1 MTSIFDLFKKI
12 ETSPQSAMPITH
24 IIAGLG
30 NYGTEYEN
38 TRHNMGFML
47 VDRYLEYKNIPLKFK
62 EKFNAMYVETTINNE
77 KVIFIKPN
85 TYMNN
90 SGIAVRAFL
99 AFYKLNSED
108 VLVISDDLD
117 LDLGKFRLRRNGSSG
132 GHNGLKSIIS
142 HLGTDDFKRLRIGIS
157 NDKDDVI
164 NYVLSKFSKRELN
177 EVDIMFDILVSVL
190 DDYFV
195 MDFTS
200 LMSKYNRKG

>member
-1 MTSIFDLFKKI
+1 MKLIV
-12 ETSPQSAMPITH
+12 
-24 IIAGLG
+24 GLG
-30 NYGTEYEN
+30 NIGKEYEN

-62 EKFNAMYVETTINNE
+62 EKLNAMYVETTINNE
-77 KVIFIKPN
+77 KVIFIKPT

-90 SGIAVRAFL
+90 SGMAVRAFL
-99 AFYKLNSED
+99 DFYKLD
-108 VLVISDDLD
+108 VQDILVISDDLD

-142 HLGTDDFKRLRIGIS
+142 HLNSDDFKRLRIGIS

-164 NYVLSKFSKRELN
+164 NYVLSKFSKKELN
-177 EVDIMFDILVSVL
+177 EIDTMYDTLVKVL

-200 LMSKYNRKG
+200 LMSKYNRK

>member
-1 MTSIFDLFKKI
+1 MKLVV
-12 ETSPQSAMPITH
+12 
-24 IIAGLG
+24 GLG
-30 NYGTEYEN
+30 NKGREYEN

-47 VDRYLEYKNIPLKFK
+47 VDRYLQYKNITDKFK
-62 EKFNAMYVETTINNE
+62 EKFNAMYIETTINNE
-77 KVIFIKPN
+77 KVIFIKPM

-90 SGIAVRAFL
+90 SGIAVRAFVD
-99 AFYKLNSED
+99 FYKLNSED
-108 VLVISDDLD
+108 ILVISDDLD

-142 HLGTDDFKRLRIGIS
+142 HLGTDNFKRLRIGIS

-164 NYVLSKFSKRELN
+164 NYVLSKFSKKELN
-177 EVDIMFDILVSVL
+177 EIDIMFDTLVDVL

>member
-1 MTSIFDLFKKI
+1 MKLVV
-12 ETSPQSAMPITH
+12 
-24 IIAGLG
+24 GLG
-30 NYGTEYEN
+30 NKGREYEN

-47 VDRYLEYKNIPLKFK
+47 VDRYLEYKNITDKFK

-77 KVIFIKPN
+77 KVIFIKPT

-99 AFYKLNSED
+99 DFYKLNSED
-108 VLVISDDLD
+108 ILVISDDLD

-142 HLGTDDFKRLRIGIS
+142 HLGTDNFKRLRIGIS

-164 NYVLSKFSKRELN
+164 NYVLSKFSKKELN
-177 EVDIMFDILVSVL
+177 EIDTMFDTIALVL

>member
-1 MTSIFDLFKKI
+1 MKLVV
-12 ETSPQSAMPITH
+12 
-24 IIAGLG
+24 GLG
-30 NYGTEYEN
+30 NKGREYEN

-47 VDRYLEYKNIPLKFK
+47 VDRYLQYKNITDKFK
-62 EKFNAMYVETTINNE
+62 EKFNAMYIETTINNE
-77 KVIFIKPN
+77 KVIFIKPM

-90 SGIAVRAFL
+90 SGIAVRAFVD
-99 AFYKLNSED
+99 FYKLNSED
-108 VLVISDDLD
+108 ILVISDDLD

-142 HLGTDDFKRLRIGIS
+142 HLGTDGFKRLRIGIS

-177 EVDIMFDILVSVL
+177 EIDTMFDTLVNVL

>member
-1 MTSIFDLFKKI
+1 MKLVV
-12 ETSPQSAMPITH
+12 
-24 IIAGLG
+24 GLG
-30 NYGTEYEN
+30 NKGREYEN

-47 VDRYLEYKNIPLKFK
+47 VDRYLQYKNITDKFK
-62 EKFNAMYVETTINNE
+62 EKFNAMYIETTINNE
-77 KVIFIKPN
+77 KVIFIKPM

-90 SGIAVRAFL
+90 SGIAVRSFVD
-99 AFYKLNSED
+99 FYKLNSED

-142 HLGTDDFKRLRIGIS
+142 HLGTDNFKRLRIGIS

-164 NYVLSKFSKRELN
+164 NYVLSKFSKKELN
-177 EVDIMFDILVSVL
+177 EIDIMFDT
-190 DDYFV
+190 
-195 MDFTS
+195 DFTS

>member
-1 MTSIFDLFKKI
+1 MKLVV
-12 ETSPQSAMPITH
+12 
-24 IIAGLG
+24 GLG
-30 NYGTEYEN
+30 NKGREYEN

-47 VDRYLEYKNIPLKFK
+47 VDRYLQYKNITDKFK
-62 EKFNAMYVETTINNE
+62 EKFNAMYIETTINNE
-77 KVIFIKPN
+77 KVIFIKPM

-99 AFYKLNSED
+99 DFYKLNSED

-142 HLGTDDFKRLRIGIS
+142 HLGTDNFKRLRIGIS

-164 NYVLSKFSKRELN
+164 NYVLSKFSKKELS
-177 EVDIMFDILVSVL
+177 EIDTMFDILVDVL

-200 LMSKYNRKG
+200 LMSKYNRRG

>member
-1 MTSIFDLFKKI
+1 MKLVV
-12 ETSPQSAMPITH
+12 
-24 IIAGLG
+24 GLG
-30 NYGTEYEN
+30 NKGREYEN

-47 VDRYLEYKNIPLKFK
+47 VDRYLQYKNITDKFK
-62 EKFNAMYVETTINNE
+62 EKFNAMYIETTINNE
-77 KVIFIKPN
+77 KVIFIKPM

-90 SGIAVRAFL
+90 SGIAVRSFVD
-99 AFYKLNSED
+99 FYKLNSED

-142 HLGTDDFKRLRIGIS
+142 HLGTNNFKRLRIGIS

-164 NYVLSKFSKRELN
+164 NYVLSKFSKKELN
-177 EVDIMFDILVSVL
+177 DIDTMFDTLVDVL

>member
-1 MTSIFDLFKKI
+1 MKLIV
-12 ETSPQSAMPITH
+12 
-24 IIAGLG
+24 GLG
-30 NYGTEYEN
+30 NIGKEYEN

-47 VDRYLEYKNIPLKFK
+47 VDRYLEYKNITDKFK

-77 KVIFIKPN
+77 KVIFIKPT

-99 AFYKLNSED
+99 DFYKLNAQD
-108 VLVISDDLD
+108 ILVISDDLD

-142 HLGTDDFKRLRIGIS
+142 HLGTDGFKRLRVGIS

-164 NYVLSKFSKRELN
+164 NYVLSKFSKKELN
-177 EVDIMFDILVSVL
+177 EIDAMFDTLVNVL
-190 DDYFV
+190 DGYFV

>member
-1 MTSIFDLFKKI
+1 
-12 ETSPQSAMPITH
+12 
-24 IIAGLG
+24 
-30 NYGTEYEN
+30 
-38 TRHNMGFML
+38 MGFML
-47 VDRYLEYKNIPLKFK
+47 VDRYLQYKNITDKFK
-62 EKFNAMYVETTINNE
+62 DKFNAIYIETTINNE
-77 KVIFIKPN
+77 KVIFIKPM

-90 SGIAVRAFL
+90 SGIAVRAFVD
-99 AFYKLNSED
+99 FYKLNSED
-108 VLVISDDLD
+108 ILVISDDLD

-142 HLGTDDFKRLRIGIS
+142 HLGTDNFKRLRIGIS

-164 NYVLSKFSKRELN
+164 NYVLSKFSKKELS
-177 EVDIMFDILVSVL
+177 EIDTMFDTLVDVL

>member
-1 MTSIFDLFKKI
+1 MKLVV
-12 ETSPQSAMPITH
+12 
-24 IIAGLG
+24 GLG
-30 NYGTEYEN
+30 NKGKEYEN

-47 VDRYLEYKNIPLKFK
+47 VDRYLQYKNITDKFK
-62 EKFNAMYVETTINNE
+62 EKFNAIYIETTINNE
-77 KVIFIKPN
+77 KVIFIKPM

-90 SGIAVRAFL
+90 SGIAVRAFVD
-99 AFYKLNSED
+99 FYKLNSED

-142 HLGTDDFKRLRIGIS
+142 HLGTDNFKRLRIGIS

-164 NYVLSKFSKRELN
+164 NYVLSKFSKKELN
-177 EVDIMFDILVSVL
+177 EIDTMFDTLVDVL
-190 DDYFV
+190 DDYFE

>member
-1 MTSIFDLFKKI
+1 MKLVV
-12 ETSPQSAMPITH
+12 
-24 IIAGLG
+24 GLG
-30 NYGTEYEN
+30 NKGREYEN

-47 VDRYLEYKNIPLKFK
+47 IDRYLQYKNITDKFK
-62 EKFNAMYVETTINNE
+62 EKFNAIYIETTINNE
-77 KVIFIKPN
+77 KVIFIKPM

-90 SGIAVRAFL
+90 SGIAVRAFVD
-99 AFYKLNSED
+99 FYKLSSED

-142 HLGTDDFKRLRIGIS
+142 HLGTDNFKRLRIGIS

-164 NYVLSKFSKRELN
+164 NYVLSKFSKKELN
-177 EVDIMFDILVSVL
+177 EIDTMFDTIALVL

>member
-1 MTSIFDLFKKI
+1 MKLIV
-12 ETSPQSAMPITH
+12 
-24 IIAGLG
+24 GLG
-30 NYGTEYEN
+30 NIGKEYEN

-47 VDRYLEYKNIPLKFK
+47 VDRYLEYKNITDKFK

-77 KVIFIKPN
+77 KVIFIKPT

-90 SGIAVRAFL
+90 SGIAVRAFVD
-99 AFYKLNSED
+99 FYKLKSGD
-108 VLVISDDLD
+108 ILVISDDLD

-142 HLGTDDFKRLRIGIS
+142 HLGTDGFKRLRIGIS

-164 NYVLSKFSKRELN
+164 NYVLSKFSKKELN
-177 EVDIMFDILVSVL
+177 EIDTMFDNLVNVL

>member
-1 MTSIFDLFKKI
+1 MKLIV
-12 ETSPQSAMPITH
+12 
-24 IIAGLG
+24 GLG
-30 NYGTEYEN
+30 NVGKEYEN

-62 EKFNAMYVETTINNE
+62 KKFNAMYVETTINNE
-77 KVIFIKPN
+77 KVIFIKPT

-99 AFYKLNSED
+99 DFYKLDVQD

-142 HLGTDDFKRLRIGIS
+142 HLGTDGFKRLRIGIS

-164 NYVLSKFSKRELN
+164 NYVLSKFSKKELN
-177 EVDIMFDILVSVL
+177 EIDTMFDTLVNVL

>member
-1 MTSIFDLFKKI
+1 MKLVV
-12 ETSPQSAMPITH
+12 
-24 IIAGLG
+24 GLG
-30 NYGTEYEN
+30 NKGKEYEN

-47 VDRYLEYKNIPLKFK
+47 IDRYLQYKNITDKFK
-62 EKFNAMYVETTINNE
+62 EKFNAIYIETTINNE
-77 KVIFIKPN
+77 KVIFIKPM

-90 SGIAVRAFL
+90 SGIAVRAFVD
-99 AFYKLNSED
+99 FYKLNSED
-108 VLVISDDLD
+108 ILVISDDLD

-142 HLGTDDFKRLRIGIS
+142 HLGTDNFKRLRIGIS
-157 NDKDDVI
+157 NDKYDVI
-164 NYVLSKFSKRELN
+164 NYVLSKFSKKELN
-177 EVDIMFDILVSVL
+177 DIDTMFDTLVDVL

>member
-1 MTSIFDLFKKI
+1 MKLIV
-12 ETSPQSAMPITH
+12 
-24 IIAGLG
+24 GLG
-30 NYGTEYEN
+30 NVGKEYEN

-77 KVIFIKPN
+77 KVIFIKPT

-90 SGIAVRAFL
+90 SCIAVRAFL
-99 AFYKLNSED
+99 DFYKLDVQD

-142 HLGTDDFKRLRIGIS
+142 HLGTDGFKRLRIGIS

-177 EVDIMFDILVSVL
+177 EIDTMFDTLVNVL

>member
-1 MTSIFDLFKKI
+1 MKLIV
-12 ETSPQSAMPITH
+12 
-24 IIAGLG
+24 GLG
-30 NYGTEYEN
+30 NIGKEYEN
-38 TRHNMGFML
+38 TRHNMGLML
-47 VDRYLEYKNIPLKFK
+47 VDRYLQYKNITDKFK

-77 KVIFIKPN
+77 KVIFIKPT

-90 SGIAVRAFL
+90 SGMAVRAFL
-99 AFYKLNSED
+99 DFYKLD
-108 VLVISDDLD
+108 VQDILVISDDLD

-142 HLGTDDFKRLRIGIS
+142 HLNSDDFKRLRIGIS

-164 NYVLSKFSKRELN
+164 NYVLSKFSKKELN
-177 EVDIMFDILVSVL
+177 EIDTMYDTLVDVL

>member
-1 MTSIFDLFKKI
+1 MKLIV
-12 ETSPQSAMPITH
+12 
-24 IIAGLG
+24 GLG
-30 NYGTEYEN
+30 NIGKEYEN

-62 EKFNAMYVETTINNE
+62 EKLNAMYVETTINNE
-77 KVIFIKPN
+77 KVIFIKPT

-90 SGIAVRAFL
+90 SGMAVRAFL
-99 AFYKLNSED
+99 DFYKLD
-108 VLVISDDLD
+108 VQDILVISDDLD

-142 HLGTDDFKRLRIGIS
+142 HLNSDDFKRLRIGIS

-164 NYVLSKFSKRELN
+164 NYVLSKFSKKEFN
-177 EVDIMFDILVSVL
+177 EIDTMYDTLVRVL

>member
-1 MTSIFDLFKKI
+1 MKLVV
-12 ETSPQSAMPITH
+12 
-24 IIAGLG
+24 GLG
-30 NYGTEYEN
+30 NKGREYEN

-47 VDRYLEYKNIPLKFK
+47 IDRYLQYKNITDKFK
-62 EKFNAMYVETTINNE
+62 EKFNAIYIETTINNE
-77 KVIFIKPN
+77 KVIFIKPM

-99 AFYKLNSED
+99 DFYKLNSED

-142 HLGTDDFKRLRIGIS
+142 HLGTDNFKRLRIGIS

-164 NYVLSKFSKRELN
+164 NYVLSKFSKKELN
-177 EVDIMFDILVSVL
+177 DIDTMFDTLVDVL

-195 MDFTS
+195 MDFTF

>member
-1 MTSIFDLFKKI
+1 MKLIV
-12 ETSPQSAMPITH
+12 
-24 IIAGLG
+24 GLG
-30 NYGTEYEN
+30 NIGKEYEN

-47 VDRYLEYKNIPLKFK
+47 VDRYLEYKNITDKFK

-77 KVIFIKPN
+77 KVIFIKPT

-99 AFYKLNSED
+99 DFYKLNSED
-108 VLVISDDLD
+108 ILVISDDLD

-142 HLGTDDFKRLRIGIS
+142 HLGTDGFKRLRIGIS

-164 NYVLSKFSKRELN
+164 NYVLSKFSKKELN
-177 EVDIMFDILVSVL
+177 EMETMFDTLVNVL

>member
-1 MTSIFDLFKKI
+1 MKLVV
-12 ETSPQSAMPITH
+12 
-24 IIAGLG
+24 GLG
-30 NYGTEYEN
+30 NKGREYEN

-47 VDRYLEYKNIPLKFK
+47 VDRYLQYKNITDKFK
-62 EKFNAMYVETTINNE
+62 EKFNAMYIETTINNE
-77 KVIFIKPN
+77 KVIFIKPM

-90 SGIAVRAFL
+90 SGIAVRAFVD
-99 AFYKLNSED
+99 FYKLNSED
-108 VLVISDDLD
+108 ILVISDDLD

-142 HLGTDDFKRLRIGIS
+142 QLGTDKFKRLRIGIS

-164 NYVLSKFSKRELN
+164 NYVLSKFSKKELN
-177 EVDIMFDILVSVL
+177 EIDTMFDTLVDVL

>member
-1 MTSIFDLFKKI
+1 MKLVV
-12 ETSPQSAMPITH
+12 
-24 IIAGLG
+24 GLG
-30 NYGTEYEN
+30 NKGREYEN

-47 VDRYLEYKNIPLKFK
+47 VDRYLQYKNITDKFK
-62 EKFNAMYVETTINNE
+62 EKFNAMYIETTINNE
-77 KVIFIKPN
+77 KVIFIKPM

-90 SGIAVRAFL
+90 SGIAVRAFVD
-99 AFYKLNSED
+99 FYKLNSED
-108 VLVISDDLD
+108 ILVISDDLD

-142 HLGTDDFKRLRIGIS
+142 HLGTDNFKRLRIGIS

-164 NYVLSKFSKRELN
+164 NYVLSKFSKKELN
-177 EVDIMFDILVSVL
+177 EIDTMYDTLVKVL

-200 LMSKYNRKG
+200 LMSKYNRK

>member
-1 MTSIFDLFKKI
+1 MKLIV
-12 ETSPQSAMPITH
+12 
-24 IIAGLG
+24 GLG
-30 NYGTEYEN
+30 NIGKEYEN

-47 VDRYLEYKNIPLKFK
+47 VDRYLEYRNITDKFK

-77 KVIFIKPN
+77 KVIFIKPT

-90 SGIAVRAFL
+90 SGIAVRAFVD
-99 AFYKLNSED
+99 FYKLSSED
-108 VLVISDDLD
+108 ILVISDDLD

-142 HLGTDDFKRLRIGIS
+142 HLGTDDFKRFRIGIS

-164 NYVLSKFSKRELN
+164 NYVLSKFSKKELN
-177 EVDIMFDILVSVL
+177 EIDEMFNTLVNVL

-195 MDFTS
+195 IDFTS

>member
-1 MTSIFDLFKKI
+1 MKLVV
-12 ETSPQSAMPITH
+12 
-24 IIAGLG
+24 GLG
-30 NYGTEYEN
+30 NKGREYEN
-38 TRHNMGFML
+38 TRHNMGFMV
-47 VDRYLEYKNIPLKFK
+47 VDRYLQYKNITNKFK
-62 EKFNAMYVETTINNE
+62 EKFNAMYIETTINNE
-77 KVIFIKPN
+77 KVIFIKPT

-99 AFYKLNSED
+99 DFYKLDVQD

-142 HLGTDDFKRLRIGIS
+142 HLGTDGFKRLRIGIS

-164 NYVLSKFSKRELN
+164 NYVLSKFSKKELN
-177 EVDIMFDILVSVL
+177 EIDTMFDTLVDVL

>member
-1 MTSIFDLFKKI
+1 MKLVV
-12 ETSPQSAMPITH
+12 
-24 IIAGLG
+24 GLG
-30 NYGTEYEN
+30 NKGREYEN

-47 VDRYLEYKNIPLKFK
+47 VDRYLQYKNITDKFK
-62 EKFNAMYVETTINNE
+62 EKFNAIYIETTINNE
-77 KVIFIKPN
+77 KVIFIKPM

-90 SGIAVRAFL
+90 SGIAVRAFVD
-99 AFYKLNSED
+99 FYKLNSED
-108 VLVISDDLD
+108 ILVISDDLD

-142 HLGTDDFKRLRIGIS
+142 HLGTDNFKRLRIGIS

-164 NYVLSKFSKRELN
+164 NYVLSKFSKKELN
-177 EVDIMFDILVSVL
+177 DIDTMFDTLVDVL

>member
-1 MTSIFDLFKKI
+1 MKLVV
-12 ETSPQSAMPITH
+12 
-24 IIAGLG
+24 GLG
-30 NYGTEYEN
+30 NKGREYEN

-47 VDRYLEYKNIPLKFK
+47 IDRYLQYKNITDKFK
-62 EKFNAMYVETTINNE
+62 EKFNAIYIETTINNE
-77 KVIFIKPN
+77 KVIFIKPM

-90 SGIAVRAFL
+90 SGIAVRAFID
-99 AFYKLNSED
+99 FYKLNSED
-108 VLVISDDLD
+108 ILVISDDLD

-142 HLGTDDFKRLRIGIS
+142 HLGTDNFKRLRIGIS
-157 NDKDDVI
+157 NDEDDVI
-164 NYVLSKFSKRELN
+164 NYVLSKFSKKELN
-177 EVDIMFDILVSVL
+177 EIDTMFDTLVDVL

>member
-1 MTSIFDLFKKI
+1 MKLVV
-12 ETSPQSAMPITH
+12 
-24 IIAGLG
+24 GLG
-30 NYGTEYEN
+30 NKGREYEN

-47 VDRYLEYKNIPLKFK
+47 VDRYLQYKNITDKFK
-62 EKFNAMYVETTINNE
+62 EKFNAMYIETTINNE
-77 KVIFIKPN
+77 KVIFIKPM

-90 SGIAVRAFL
+90 SGIAVRAFVD
-99 AFYKLNSED
+99 FYKLNSED

-142 HLGTDDFKRLRIGIS
+142 HLGTNDFKRLRIGIS

-164 NYVLSKFSKRELN
+164 NYVLSKFSKKELN
-177 EVDIMFDILVSVL
+177 EIDTMFDTLVDVL

>member
-1 MTSIFDLFKKI
+1 MKLIV
-12 ETSPQSAMPITH
+12 
-24 IIAGLG
+24 GLG
-30 NYGTEYEN
+30 NVGKEYEN

-62 EKFNAMYVETTINNE
+62 EKFNSMYVETTINNE
-77 KVIFIKPN
+77 KVIFIKPT

-99 AFYKLNSED
+99 DFYKLDVQD

-142 HLGTDDFKRLRIGIS
+142 HLGTDGFKRLRIGIS

-164 NYVLSKFSKRELN
+164 NYVLSKFSKKELN
-177 EVDIMFDILVSVL
+177 EIDTMFDTLVNVL

>member
-1 MTSIFDLFKKI
+1 MKLVV
-12 ETSPQSAMPITH
+12 
-24 IIAGLG
+24 GLG
-30 NYGTEYEN
+30 NKGREYEN

-47 VDRYLEYKNIPLKFK
+47 VDRYLQYKNITDKFK
-62 EKFNAMYVETTINNE
+62 EKFNAMYIETTINNE
-77 KVIFIKPN
+77 KVIFIKPM

-90 SGIAVRAFL
+90 SGIAVRAFVD
-99 AFYKLNSED
+99 FYKLNSED
-108 VLVISDDLD
+108 ILVISDDLD

-142 HLGTDDFKRLRIGIS
+142 HLGTNDFKRLRIGIS

-164 NYVLSKFSKRELN
+164 NYVLSKFSKKELN
-177 EVDIMFDILVSVL
+177 DIDTMFDTLVDVL

>member
-1 MTSIFDLFKKI
+1 MKLVV
-12 ETSPQSAMPITH
+12 
-24 IIAGLG
+24 GLG
-30 NYGTEYEN
+30 NKGREYEN

-47 VDRYLEYKNIPLKFK
+47 VDRYLQYKNITDKFK
-62 EKFNAMYVETTINNE
+62 EKFNAMYIETTINNE
-77 KVIFIKPN
+77 KVIFIKPM

-90 SGIAVRAFL
+90 SGIAVRAFVD
-99 AFYKLNSED
+99 FYKLNSED
-108 VLVISDDLD
+108 ILVISDDLD

-142 HLGTDDFKRLRIGIS
+142 QLGTDNFKRLRIGIS

-164 NYVLSKFSKRELN
+164 NYVLSKFSKKELG
-177 EVDIMFDILVSVL
+177 EIDTMFDTLVDVL

>member
-1 MTSIFDLFKKI
+1 MKLVV
-12 ETSPQSAMPITH
+12 
-24 IIAGLG
+24 GLG
-30 NYGTEYEN
+30 NKGREYEN

-47 VDRYLEYKNIPLKFK
+47 VDRYLQYKNITDRFK
-62 EKFNAMYVETTINNE
+62 EKFNAMYIETTINNE
-77 KVIFIKPN
+77 KVIFIKPM

-90 SGIAVRAFL
+90 SGIAVRAFVD
-99 AFYKLNSED
+99 FYKLNSED
-108 VLVISDDLD
+108 ILVISDDLD

-142 HLGTDDFKRLRIGIS
+142 QLGTDNFKRLRIGIS

-164 NYVLSKFSKRELN
+164 NYVLSKFSKKELG
-177 EVDIMFDILVSVL
+177 EIDTMFDTLVDVL

>member
-1 MTSIFDLFKKI
+1 MKLVV
-12 ETSPQSAMPITH
+12 
-24 IIAGLG
+24 GLG
-30 NYGTEYEN
+30 NKGREYEN

-47 VDRYLEYKNIPLKFK
+47 VDRYLQYKNITDKFK
-62 EKFNAMYVETTINNE
+62 EKFNAMYIETTINNE
-77 KVIFIKPN
+77 KVIFIKPM

-99 AFYKLNSED
+99 DFYKLNSED

-142 HLGTDDFKRLRIGIS
+142 HLGTNDFKRLRIGIS

-164 NYVLSKFSKRELN
+164 NYVLSKFSKKELN
-177 EVDIMFDILVSVL
+177 EIDIMFDTLVDVL

-195 MDFTS
+195 MDFTF

>member
-1 MTSIFDLFKKI
+1 MKLVV
-12 ETSPQSAMPITH
+12 
-24 IIAGLG
+24 GLG
-30 NYGTEYEN
+30 NKGREYEN

-47 VDRYLEYKNIPLKFK
+47 VDRYLQYKNITDKFK
-62 EKFNAMYVETTINNE
+62 EKFNAIYIETTINNE
-77 KVIFIKPN
+77 KVIFIKPM

-90 SGIAVRAFL
+90 SGIAVRAFVD
-99 AFYKLNSED
+99 FYKLNSED

-142 HLGTDDFKRLRIGIS
+142 HLGTDNFKRLRIGIS

-164 NYVLSKFSKRELN
+164 NYVLSKFSKKELN
-177 EVDIMFDILVSVL
+177 EIATMFDTVVDVL

>member
-1 MTSIFDLFKKI
+1 MKLIV
-12 ETSPQSAMPITH
+12 
-24 IIAGLG
+24 GLG
-30 NYGTEYEN
+30 NIGKKYEN
-38 TRHNMGFML
+38 TRHNMGFIL
-47 VDRYLEYKNIPLKFK
+47 VDRYLQYKNITDKFK

-77 KVIFIKPN
+77 KVIFIKPT

-99 AFYKLNSED
+99 DFYKLNSED
-108 VLVISDDLD
+108 ILVISDDLD

-142 HLGTDDFKRLRIGIS
+142 HLGTDGFKRLRIGIS

-164 NYVLSKFSKRELN
+164 NYVLSKFSKKELN
-177 EVDIMFDILVSVL
+177 EIDTMFDTLVNVL

>member
-1 MTSIFDLFKKI
+1 MKLVV
-12 ETSPQSAMPITH
+12 
-24 IIAGLG
+24 GLG
-30 NYGTEYEN
+30 NKGREYEN

-47 VDRYLEYKNIPLKFK
+47 VDRYLQYKNITDKFK
-62 EKFNAMYVETTINNE
+62 EKFNAIYIETTINNE
-77 KVIFIKPN
+77 KVIFIKPM

-90 SGIAVRAFL
+90 SGIAVRAFVD
-99 AFYKLNSED
+99 FYKLNSED

-142 HLGTDDFKRLRIGIS
+142 HLGTDNFKRLRIGIS

-164 NYVLSKFSKRELN
+164 NYVLSKFSKKELN
-177 EVDIMFDILVSVL
+177 EIDTMFDTLVDVL

>member
-1 MTSIFDLFKKI
+1 MKLIV
-12 ETSPQSAMPITH
+12 
-24 IIAGLG
+24 GLG
-30 NYGTEYEN
+30 NIGKEYEN

-47 VDRYLEYKNIPLKFK
+47 VDRYLEYKNITDKFK

-77 KVIFIKPN
+77 KVIFIKPT

-99 AFYKLNSED
+99 DFYKLNVQD
-108 VLVISDDLD
+108 ILVISDDLD

-142 HLGTDDFKRLRIGIS
+142 HLGTDGFKRLRIGIS

-164 NYVLSKFSKRELN
+164 NYVLSKFSKKELS
-177 EVDIMFDILVSVL
+177 EIDTMFDTLVNVL